1 LQHNCKNQ
9 IIKFMKKLLSM
20 ATLGLLV
27 SVSSCSKDDEES
39 TNDRK
44 APVIEAAE
52 GRDAI
57 RPQHGEV
64 RSANTDHMHV
74 RFRVRDES
82 GVQQALVDIHHAFD
96 GHSHGKT
103 NGTFEPLS
111 YRKIYE
117 VGGATSF
124 NIDSNFDDVYWGG
137 SASVVSD
144 NVLAGP
150 YDFSIDASDI
160 HGNQTS
166 AGAGNN
172 YLVTFYIE
180 RPYAPLV
187 SITNLEDGE
196 LEGEKNEPLDVQ
208 GSIAKTAH
216 SLSSDIAFVW
226 VRLVE
231 EDDHHHKTKDGEI
244 YEEKWGT
251 SQWRNMTG
259 KVLPSTTQI
268 DLAQLLSGA
277 DEIRLPNEHGH
288 FELIIWVEDVEGN
301 VVQKKYEVHVD

>member
-1 LQHNCKNQ
+1 LQKQ
-9 IIKFMKKLLSM
+9 KTIMKKLLSL
-20 ATLGLLV
+20 AAFGLLV
-27 SVSSCSKDDEES
+27 TVSSCSKDDDEG
-39 TNDRK
+39 TRDRK
-44 APVIEAAE
+44 APTIEAAE

-57 RPQHGEV
+57 RPAHGEV
-64 RSANTDHMHV
+64 RAATTDHMHV

-82 GVQQALVDIHHAFD
+82 GIEQVLVDIHHGFD

-103 NGTFEPLS
+103 SGTFETLN

-117 VGGATSF
+117 VGGAKSF

-150 YDFSIDASDI
+150 YHFSIDASDI
-160 HGNQTS
+160 HSNQTS
-166 AGAGNN
+166 AASGTN
-172 YLVTFYIE
+172 YQIMFYIE
-180 RPYAPLV
+180 RPYAPV
-187 SITNLEDGE
+187 ISITNLEDGE

-216 SLSSDIAFVW
+216 NLSSDIAFVW

-231 EDDHHHKTKDGEI
+231 EDDHHNKTSDGEI

-251 SQWRNMTG
+251 SQWRNATG
-259 KVLPSTTQI
+259 KALPSTTQI
-268 DLAQLLSGA
+268 DLSQLLSGA

-301 VVQKKYEVHVD
+301 VVEKKYEVHVD